1 MTDVGGR
8 CPDCAPRRR
17 LPQFEVGP
25 LYLLRG
31 AAAALVAGAAL
42 GLAWGLLLPG
52 GYGFFGLFIG
62 AGVGFGVGETVS
74 LATNRKSG
82 PALQVTAV
90 LGVLLA
96 YIIRN
101 LLSVETVLP
110 AGDLYGYITVAVGM
124 IVATGRLRF

>member
-1 MTDVGGR
+1 
-8 CPDCAPRRR
+8 

-31 AAAALVAGAAL
+31 AGAALAAGAAL

-62 AGVGFGVGETVS
+62 AGVGYGVGETVS

-82 PALQVTAV
+82 PALQVTAA

-110 AGDLYGYITVAVGM
+110 ADDLYGYITVAVGM